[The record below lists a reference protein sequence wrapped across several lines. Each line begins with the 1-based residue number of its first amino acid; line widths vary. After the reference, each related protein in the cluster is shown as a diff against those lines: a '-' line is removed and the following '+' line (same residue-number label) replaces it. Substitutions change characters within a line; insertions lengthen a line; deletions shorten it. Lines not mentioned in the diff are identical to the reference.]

1 MTNHE
6 INPSGK
12 KSNKQVLTVAKM
24 KEILNKVDD
33 NALII
38 FENKKSREIVK
49 DLFLEKQFY
58 LNGTESVRLILLSN
72 FLNSKVREN
81 D

>member
-1 MTNHE
+1 MFNFKHKNTE
-6 INPSGK
+6 FFDLFVDSAKYFYKGALIMEEVMLDSTK
-12 KSNKQVLTVAKM
+12 AVAKM

-58 LNGTESVRLILLSN
+58 
-72 FLNSKVREN
+72 
-81 D
+81 

>member
-1 MTNHE
+1 MINHD
-6 INPSGK
+6 INTSSK
-12 KSNKQVLTVAKM
+12 KSNKKVLTVAMM
-24 KEILNKVDD
+24 KAILNNVDE

-49 DLFLEKQFY
+49 DLFIEKQFY
-58 LNGTESVRLILLSN
+58 LNGTESVRLVLLNN
-72 FLNSKVREN
+72 FLNSKVIEN

>member
-6 INPSGK
+6 INTSGK